1 MTVKKIAWEKW
12 EDSSEEA
19 SSQKMLAQLF
29 SEQNHLDPDAEEEEV
44 DINEIYSGFM
54 AELPTLV
61 SSPVGV
67 YKLHDRMSP
76 TKQFD
81 CWMGYTNFDIT
92 EETKNNIESVPGV
105 ELLVVLTRYR
115 FFIGV
120 AKLFK
125 FRDVRVSIE
134 KFLCNNEKENLVED
148 KKVQKEINTIKESI
162 SENRHWAIFVFPNG
176 EIDYVSSNDKN
187 DDAFLEKLILYNEA
201 RVASGGLVIHSE
213 E

>member
-1 MTVKKIAWEKW
+1 MTVNKIAWEKW
-12 EDSSEEA
+12 EDNAEEN
-19 SSQKMLAQLF
+19 SSQKLLSQLF
-29 SEQNHLDPDAEEEEV
+29 AEQSPDTEEEDV
-44 DINEIYSGFM
+44 DINDIYSGFM

-92 EETKNNIESVPGV
+92 EEVKNKVESVPGV

-134 KFLCNNEKENLVED
+134 QFLCNNQKENLVED
-148 KKVQKEINTIKESI
+148 KEVQKEINSIKKSI
-162 SENRHWAIFVFPNG
+162 SKNEHWAIFVFPNG
-176 EIDYVSSNDKN
+176 EIDYISSNEKN
-187 DDAFLEKLILYNEA
+187 DDEFLEKLILYNEA

>member
-12 EDSSEEA
+12 EDNTEEN
-19 SSQKMLAQLF
+19 SSQKMLSQLF
-29 SEQNHLDPDAEEEEV
+29 SEQNPDAEEDV
-44 DINEIYSGFM
+44 DINDIYSGFM

-92 EETKNNIESVPGV
+92 EETKNKIESVPGV

-134 KFLCNNEKENLVED
+134 QFLCNNEKENLVED
-148 KKVQKEINTIKESI
+148 KKIQKEINTIKKSI
-162 SENRHWAIFVFPNG
+162 SKNEHWAIFVFPNG
-176 EIDYVSSNDKN
+176 EIDYVSSNEKN
-187 DDAFLEKLILYNEA
+187 DDEFLEKLILYNEA

>member
-1 MTVKKIAWEKW
+1 MAKKIASEKW
-12 EDSSEEA
+12 EDNVEEH

-29 SEQNHLDPDAEEEEV
+29 SEQNPNAEEEDI

-54 AELPTLV
+54 SELPTLV

-92 EETKNNIESVPGV
+92 EDTKDKIESVPGV

-134 KFLCNNEKENLVED
+134 QFLCNNEQENLVED
-148 KKVQKEINTIKESI
+148 KNVQKEIDTIKKSI
-162 SENRHWAIFVFPNG
+162 SENEHWAIFVFPNG
-176 EIDYVSSNDKN
+176 EIDYVSSNEKN

>member
-1 MTVKKIAWEKW
+1 MMAKKIAWEKW
-12 EDSSEEA
+12 EDNVEEH

-29 SEQNHLDPDAEEEEV
+29 SEQNPNAEEEDI
-44 DINEIYSGFM
+44 DINDIYSGFM
-54 AELPTLV
+54 SELPTLV

-92 EETKNNIESVPGV
+92 EDTKDKIESVPGV

-134 KFLCNNEKENLVED
+134 QFLCNNEQENLVED
-148 KKVQKEINTIKESI
+148 KNVQKEIDTIKKSI
-162 SENRHWAIFVFPNG
+162 SENEHWAIFVFPNG
-176 EIDYVSSNDKN
+176 EIDYVSSNEKN

>member
-12 EDSSEEA
+12 EDSAEEV

-29 SEQNHLDPDAEEEEV
+29 SEQNPDAEEEDI

-92 EETKNNIESVPGV
+92 EDTKDKVESVPGV

-134 KFLCNNEKENLVED
+134 QFLCNNEKENLVED
-148 KKVQKEINTIKESI
+148 KKIQKEINTIKKSI
-162 SENRHWAIFVFPNG
+162 SKNEHWAIFVFPNG
-176 EIDYVSSNDKN
+176 EIDYVSSNEKN
-187 DDAFLEKLILYNEA
+187 DDEFLEKLILYNEA

>member
-1 MTVKKIAWEKW
+1 MAKKIAWEKW
-12 EDSSEEA
+12 EDNVEEH

-29 SEQNHLDPDAEEEEV
+29 SEQNPNAEEEDI
-44 DINEIYSGFM
+44 DINDIYSGFM
-54 AELPTLV
+54 SELPTLV

-92 EETKNNIESVPGV
+92 EDTKDKIESVPGV

-134 KFLCNNEKENLVED
+134 QFLCNNEQENLVED
-148 KKVQKEINTIKESI
+148 KNVQKEIDTIKKSI
-162 SENRHWAIFVFPNG
+162 SENEHWAIFVFPNG
-176 EIDYVSSNDKN
+176 EIDYVSSNEKN

>member
-1 MTVKKIAWEKW
+1 MMAKKIAWEKW
-12 EDSSEEA
+12 EDNVEEH

-29 SEQNHLDPDAEEEEV
+29 SEQNPNAEEEDI
-44 DINEIYSGFM
+44 DINDIYSGFM
-54 AELPTLV
+54 SELPTLV

-92 EETKNNIESVPGV
+92 EDTKDKIESVPGV

-134 KFLCNNEKENLVED
+134 QFLCNNEQENLVED
-148 KKVQKEINTIKESI
+148 ETVQKEIDTIKKSI
-162 SENRHWAIFVFPNG
+162 SENEHWAIFVFPNG
-176 EIDYVSSNDKN
+176 EIDYVSSNEKN

>member
-12 EDSSEEA
+12 EDNIEEN
-19 SSQKMLAQLF
+19 SSQKMLSQLF
-29 SEQNHLDPDAEEEEV
+29 SEQNPDTEEEDV
-44 DINEIYSGFM
+44 DINDIYSGFM

-92 EETKNNIESVPGV
+92 EETKNKIESVPGV

-134 KFLCNNEKENLVED
+134 QFLCNNEKENLVED
-148 KKVQKEINTIKESI
+148 KKIQKEINTIKKSI
-162 SENRHWAIFVFPNG
+162 SKNEHWAIFVFPNG
-176 EIDYVSSNDKN
+176 EIDYVSSNEKN
-187 DDAFLEKLILYNEA
+187 DDEFLEKLILYNEA

>member
-1 MTVKKIAWEKW
+1 MTVNKIAWEKW
-12 EDSSEEA
+12 EDSAEEN
-19 SSQKMLAQLF
+19 SSQKLLSQLF
-29 SEQNHLDPDAEEEEV
+29 AEQSPATEEEDV
-44 DINEIYSGFM
+44 DINDIYSGFM

-92 EETKNNIESVPGV
+92 EEVKNKVESVPGV

-134 KFLCNNEKENLVED
+134 QFLCNNQKENLVED
-148 KKVQKEINTIKESI
+148 KEVQKEINSIK
-162 SENRHWAIFVFPNG
+162 
-176 EIDYVSSNDKN
+176 KQ
-187 DDAFLEKLILYNEA
+187 
-201 RVASGGLVIHSE
+201 IHS
-213 E
+213 

>member
-1 MTVKKIAWEKW
+1 MTVNKIAWEKW
-12 EDSSEEA
+12 EDSAEEN
-19 SSQKMLAQLF
+19 SSQKLLSQLF
-29 SEQNHLDPDAEEEEV
+29 AEQSPATEEEDV
-44 DINEIYSGFM
+44 DINDIYSGFM

-92 EETKNNIESVPGV
+92 EEVKNKVESVPGV

-134 KFLCNNEKENLVED
+134 QFLCNNQKENLVED
-148 KKVQKEINTIKESI
+148 KEVQKEINSIKKSI
-162 SENRHWAIFVFPNG
+162 SKNEHWAIFVFPNG
-176 EIDYVSSNDKN
+176 EIDYISSNEKN
-187 DDAFLEKLILYNEA
+187 DDEFLEKLILYNEA

>member
-12 EDSSEEA
+12 EDNIEEN
-19 SSQKMLAQLF
+19 SSQKMLSQLF
-29 SEQNHLDPDAEEEEV
+29 SEQNPDTEEEDV
-44 DINEIYSGFM
+44 DINDIYSGFM

-61 SSPVGV
+61 SSPAGV

-92 EETKNNIESVPGV
+92 EETKNKIESVPGV

-134 KFLCNNEKENLVED
+134 QFLCNNEKENLVED
-148 KKVQKEINTIKESI
+148 KKIQKEINTIKKSI
-162 SENRHWAIFVFPNG
+162 SKNEHWAIFVFPNG
-176 EIDYVSSNDKN
+176 EIDYVSSNEKN
-187 DDAFLEKLILYNEA
+187 DDKFLERLILYNEA

>member
-12 EDSSEEA
+12 EDSTEEA

-29 SEQNHLDPDAEEEEV
+29 SEQNPDAEEEEDI

-92 EETKNNIESVPGV
+92 EETKNKIESIPGV

-134 KFLCNNEKENLVED
+134 QFLCNNEKENIVED
-148 KKVQKEINTIKESI
+148 KKVQKEINTIKKSI

-176 EIDYVSSNDKN
+176 EIDYVSSNEKN
-187 DDAFLEKLILYNEA
+187 DDEFLEKLILYNEA

>member
-1 MTVKKIAWEKW
+1 MTVNKIAWEKW
-12 EDSSEEA
+12 EDNVEEN
-19 SSQKMLAQLF
+19 SSQKMLSQLF
-29 SEQNHLDPDAEEEEV
+29 AEQSPDTDTEEEDV
-44 DINEIYSGFM
+44 DINDIYSGFM

-92 EETKNNIESVPGV
+92 EDVKNSIESVPGV

-134 KFLCNNEKENLVED
+134 QFLCNNQEENLVQD
-148 KKVQKEINTIKESI
+148 KEVQKEIDSIKKSI
-162 SENRHWAIFVFPNG
+162 SKNMHWAIFVFPNG
-176 EIDYVSSNDKN
+176 EIDYISSNEKN
-187 DDAFLEKLILYNEA
+187 DDEFLEKLILYNEA